1 MAHGPKKHLKCI
13 AAPKHWMLGKLICVF
28 VPCPSTGPYK
38 VRECLSL
45 IFFVLRPGRKEVRK
59 ICMQQFFKID
69 GKVQTDTAY
78 PDGFK
83 DVISIDKTRE
93 TFCLIHDTKCCFAV
107 HCIIPEE
114 AKYKSCLTLVTCV
127 W

>member
-1 MAHGPKKHLKCI
+1 
-13 AAPKHWMLGKLICVF
+13 
-28 VPCPSTGPYK
+28 
-38 VRECLSL
+38 
-45 IFFVLRPGRKEVRK
+45 
-59 ICMQQFFKID
+59 MQQFFKID

-114 AKYKSCLTLVTCV
+114 AKYKSCKVRKIFMGTKGIPHLMTEDAHAFHYPDPLVKV
-127 W
+127 NDAFQIK